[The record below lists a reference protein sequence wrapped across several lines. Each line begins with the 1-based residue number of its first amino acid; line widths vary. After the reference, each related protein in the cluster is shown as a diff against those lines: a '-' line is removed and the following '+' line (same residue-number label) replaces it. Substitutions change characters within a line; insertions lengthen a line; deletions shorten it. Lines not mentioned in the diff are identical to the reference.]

1 MLNNITVVAVNP
13 IWIQSDPQLNKRLME
28 KNQLCVGSLNLNIEG
43 PVHTVMKNA
52 QNSVMSD
59 PEAKFISYSG
69 NTFIQTHLLKA
80 GNKRQ
85 LGKNEFILI
94 TIEHAVN
101 TARCAIDFMDSS
113 ALENLRARD
122 PSLRFEAYD
131 LPPVAATE
139 LDQSDV
145 LVAIRQYAR
154 DTNPDLYGK
163 HADEFLGAGHI
174 IVPLFA
180 HVMSLTTDNA
190 IRFPL
195 KLKTLSDRIRSL
207 LEEPESKTVRI
218 QKIDK
223 DHMSLWAD
231 AQGKK
236 ISFLDGGMASLPGIP
251 GVDPIA
257 IRVGIYSVVPGENN
271 PHNREEWTLNNYVVG
286 DMLEDQLPPGAPLGV
301 FTERKRL
308 QEAARYYVELFD
320 ALNHV
325 SDNQSDV
332 VFLHGPLINQFT
344 MYDEGEPNYIP
355 CLSKEF
361 LKKHKITQEVVEEEI
376 SDVPEELW
384 NQFMSIYGYTARKV
398 FYHDTPVF
406 GITERTTGKWMINA
420 VLDALVSDD
429 VVTSA
434 YKNDVMNILK
444 KYSIS
449 DDFLFGC
456 ILREGEYL
464 SPQQVQK
471 NIVRRARE
479 RWQSVVSQYP
489 PTATTIIKTSEE
501 NFPFRVEANR
511 AGESQ
516 DFNFFMRLIY
526 HTARLL
532 PRYAFP
538 VGLDIADKYAKIPM
552 WLSRGVSAKAS
563 ALVLQKALRTGDKNT
578 IMQVRQ
584 YLAHAP
590 RDFFYR
596 PKSGS

>member
-1 MLNNITVVAVNP
+1 MIAVNP
-13 IWIQSDPQLNKRLME
+13 VWIQDDLQLNKRLVE
-28 KNQLCVGSLNLNIEG
+28 KNQLCVGAPNLNIEG

-52 QNSVMSD
+52 QDSVVSD
-59 PEAKFISYSG
+59 PEAKLVYYREH
-69 NTFIQTHLLKA
+69 TFIQTRLLKA
-80 GNKRQ
+80 ENKRQ
-85 LGKNEFILI
+85 FKKNEFILV
-94 TIEHAVN
+94 TIEHAAN
-101 TARCAIDFMDSS
+101 TARCSIDFINCS
-113 ALENLRARD
+113 ALEELRARD
-122 PSLRFEAYD
+122 PSLRFEAFD

-139 LDQSDV
+139 LDQSDA
-145 LVAIRQYAR
+145 LAAIRQYAR
-154 DTNPDLYGK
+154 ATNPDLYGK
-163 HADEFLGAGHI
+163 HADEFLEAGHI
-174 IVPLFA
+174 IGPLFA
-180 HVMSLTTDNA
+180 HLMSLSTDSA
-190 IRFPL
+190 ISFPL
-195 KLKTLSDRIRSL
+195 TLKTLSDQIRNL
-207 LEEPESKTVRI
+207 LRDPESKTVRI
-218 QKIDK
+218 QRIDK

-251 GVDPIA
+251 GIDPIA
-257 IRVGIYSVVPGENN
+257 MRVGIYSVIPGENN
-271 PHNREEWTLNNYVVG
+271 PHNREKWTLNNYIIG
-286 DMLEDQLPPGAPLGV
+286 DMLEDQLPPGAPSGV

-320 ALNHV
+320 ALNHA
-325 SDNQSDV
+325 SDNQPDV

-361 LKKHKITQEVVEEEI
+361 LKKHRITREIVAEEI
-376 SDVPEELW
+376 SDVPPGLW

-398 FYHDTPVF
+398 FFHSTPVF

-420 VLDALVSDD
+420 VLDALVSDN
-429 VVTSA
+429 VVPSA
-434 YKNDVMNILK
+434 YKNDVMRILK

-449 DDFLFGC
+449 DDFLFGV

-464 SPQQVQK
+464 SPQRVQK

-479 RWQSVVSQYP
+479 RWQAVVSQYP

-501 NFPFRVEANR
+501 KFPFRVEANQ

-516 DFNFFMRLIY
+516 DFKFFMRLIY

-532 PRYAFP
+532 PKYAFP